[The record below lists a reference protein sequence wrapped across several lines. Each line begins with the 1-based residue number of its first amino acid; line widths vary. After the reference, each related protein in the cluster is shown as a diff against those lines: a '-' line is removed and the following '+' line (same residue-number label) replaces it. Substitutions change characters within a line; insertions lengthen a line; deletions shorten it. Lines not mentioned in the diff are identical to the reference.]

1 MKISAYFA
9 IFTALFYTAC
19 VKTDC
24 PIVPA
29 GKHYNVSFAVN
40 DTRVDYTAND
50 RGTIDLGWCDGDAI
64 YVATSDGTWGS
75 GYKEEA
81 KKPKTFTYNSAT
93 GLFEGDATIPGG
105 EYTFRAQYAV
115 ENQRTYVLARSAS
128 NKLLS
133 AQTQSAE
140 GMSHLKEY
148 DCMVAQTTATV
159 ADGAIPTLAMKHLYS
174 FICIAIKNETD
185 SAQTPTNVSFRVP
198 GKDLNG
204 IFNITDLEEATISP
218 KSGNTETTTLSLRNI
233 TIAQGETCNTYMV
246 VAPFSAFSGTLE
258 IEVSTASDT
267 YRLEKQMPS
276 FTVERAKL
284 YKTAIALNESTRVGG
299 GEGGG
304 DTGETGIPA
313 IEGRTGWAE
322 LPAYKDNGNFIYN
335 FHSAEKGS
343 SVERNYSY
351 CFDKSKRAS
360 CWVAY
365 PIHTSHISGSA
376 NRNNSEFGYDPDVEW
391 SYQAN
396 MYSSY
401 RGSYDRGH
409 QIAAADRR
417 CSQAMMDQ
425 TFYATNMTP
434 QYSTFNQK
442 LWANLEMQI
451 RDYACTDTLYVVTG
465 AYFGTQWNS
474 SIASSTTD
482 RDGNTCPTP
491 THYYKVLLRTKSGRT
506 GKSVR
511 NCSASELKCVG
522 FWLTHENN
530 SSTSVPSSC
539 YCSVADIE
547 AKTGFTFFV
556 NVPNAPKDT
565 FSASEW

>member
-29 GKHYNVSFAVN
+29 GKHCNISFAVSN
-40 DTRVDYTAND
+40 TRVDYTTND
-50 RGTIDLGWCDGDAI
+50 RGSIDLGWCDGDAI

-93 GLFEGDATIPGG
+93 GLFEGNATIPGG

-115 ENQRTYVLARSAS
+115 ENQRTYVLARNAS

-133 AQTQSAE
+133 AQSQSAE
-140 GMSHLKEY
+140 GMAHLKEY

-159 ADGAIPTLAMKHLYS
+159 ADDAIPTLAMKHLYS

-185 SAQTPTNVSFRVP
+185 SAQTPTSVSFRVP

-204 IFNITDLEEATISP
+204 IFNIADLEEATISS
-218 KSGNTETTTLSLRNI
+218 KSANTETTTLSLRDI
-233 TIAQGETCNTYMV
+233 TIAKGDTFNTYMV
-246 VAPFSAFSGTLE
+246 VAPFSGFSGTLE
-258 IEVSTASDT
+258 IEVATASER
-267 YRLEKQMPS
+267 YRLEKTLSS

-284 YKTAIALNESTRVGG
+284 YKTAIALNKTTLVGG
-299 GEGGG
+299 GESG
-304 DTGETGIPA
+304 DTGTPA

-322 LPAYKDNGNFIYN
+322 LPAYKANSNFIYH
-335 FHSAEKGS
+335 FHSASNGT
-343 SVERNYSY
+343 SVVRNYSF

-360 CWVAY
+360 WWVAY
-365 PIHTSHISGSA
+365 PLHSSYTQ
-376 NRNNSEFGYDPDVEW
+376 NNVSRENNFDYDPDITA

-409 QIAAADRR
+409 QIPFADRK
-417 CSQAMMDQ
+417 CSREMADQ

-442 LWANLEMQI
+442 LWANLEMQV
-451 RDYACTDTLYVVTG
+451 RSYACADTLYVVTG
-465 AYFGTQWNS
+465 AHFGTQWNS

-539 YCSVADIE
+539 YCSVADVE
-547 AKTGFTFFV
+547 AKTGLTFFV

-565 FSASEW
+565 FSVSEW